1 MPGAL
6 HYVKDPVSGEWIP
19 ALADATGQLSV
30 AVGSIALPADA
41 ATETTLA
48 LVETAVDGVEGLL
61 NGGLPAALDA
71 GALKIKE
78 QSPIT
83 GFATETTLALVET
96 AVDGVETLLAGGLP
110 VALDG
115 VSLKVKEQSPITGFA
130 TETTLAKT
138 IPAAT
143 PTIYNVTMTNA
154 NTEYSQALP
163 ASTKKFLIHTR
174 VGEAFRLAFETGKVA
189 TPTAPYFSITPS
201 DAYSEDLV
209 LSSAITLYFA
219 SATAGAVAE
228 IITWS

>member
-48 LVETAVDGVEGLL
+48 LVETAVDGVE
-61 NGGLPAALDA
+61 
-71 GALKIKE
+71 
-78 QSPIT
+78 
-83 GFATETTLALVET
+83 
-96 AVDGVETLLAGGLP
+96 TLLAGGLP
-110 VALDG
+110 AALDG

-163 ASTKKFLIHTR
+163 AATKKFLIHTR
-174 VGEAFRLAFETGKVA
+174 VGEAFRLAFATGKVA